1 MTMTTAQRSTAL
13 PITAA
18 ARLLGV
24 HPNTL
29 RAWADQGRVRCLRVN
44 ARGDRRFLIHDLRA
58 FMRTMETRPAAIG
71 PEGAGSGWAEPEGSE
86 SAVSHQRTTSD
97 WEAQID
103 SIAQLG
109 IRLNHL
115 STVTEIGS
123 AICSELRQLIDYH
136 NVRVY
141 RVQGEDVLPVAWHGE
156 IGEYTDEDFGQLHV
170 RVGEGITGW
179 VAQHGVA
186 QYLPDAAHDP
196 RAVTMPGTDEGL
208 DESMLVAPMRLGGP
222 DHRRHRPV
230 QDGARPLRAA

>member
-29 RAWADQGRVRCLRVN
+29 RAWADQGRLRCLRVN

-58 FMRTMETRPAAIG
+58 FMHTIETRPAAIDPVRAG
-71 PEGAGSGWAEPEGSE
+71 PDPVERAGFGSGEDHLPTA
-86 SAVSHQRTTSD
+86 TD

-103 SIAQLG
+103 SIAKLG

-156 IGEYTDEDFGQLHV
+156 IGEYTDEDFAQLHV
-170 RVGEGITGW
+170 RVG
-179 VAQHGVA
+179 
-186 QYLPDAAHDP
+186 
-196 RAVTMPGTDEGL
+196 
-208 DESMLVAPMRLGGP
+208 
-222 DHRRHRPV
+222 
-230 QDGARPLRAA
+230 